1 MGRVR
6 DRMASDLKLKGYSAA
21 TCKAYLRCARN
32 FVAYCGK
39 SPHVLGE
46 ADVRRYLHHRIDDC
60 KVGAAAVK
68 MDLAAI
74 KFLFAQ
80 TLRRPEVVESIPW
93 PKVPKPIPEILSPDE
108 LVRLFDHART
118 ESMRTALE
126 TMYAAGLRVSEV
138 CRLQVRDLDSA
149 RGVVHVRLGKGNKDR
164 LTLLSPSLL
173 DNLRAYWR
181 RFRPDSWLFPGRGGT
196 RPIGQRAV
204 QDGFSKA
211 VRRAK
216 IARAVRPHS
225 LRHSFATHMLEA
237 GVDIRVIQALL
248 GHKSLATTSRYTQVR
263 VDYIAQLPDPLALL
277 TQGADP
283 VE

>member
-1 MGRVR
+1 MGHVR
-6 DRMASDLKLKGYSAA
+6 DRMSSDLKLKGYSSA
-21 TCKAYLRCARN
+21 TCEAYLRCAKN
-32 FVAYCGK
+32 FVAYCGR
-39 SPHVLGE
+39 PPRELGE
-46 ADVRRYLHHRIDDC
+46 ADVRAYLHHRIDDC

-138 CRLQVRDLDSA
+138 CRLQLRDLDSA

-173 DNLRAYWR
+173 SNLRAYWR
-181 RFRPDSWLFPGRGGT
+181 QFRPDSWLFPGRGGR
-196 RPIGQRAV
+196 RPVGRRAV
-204 QDGFSKA
+204 QSGFSEA
-211 VRRAK
+211 VHRAK
-216 IARAVRPHS
+216 ITRAVKPHS

-248 GHKSLATTSRYTQVR
+248 GHKSLRTTSRYTQVR

-277 TQGADP
+277 TRRVDP
-283 VE
+283 AE